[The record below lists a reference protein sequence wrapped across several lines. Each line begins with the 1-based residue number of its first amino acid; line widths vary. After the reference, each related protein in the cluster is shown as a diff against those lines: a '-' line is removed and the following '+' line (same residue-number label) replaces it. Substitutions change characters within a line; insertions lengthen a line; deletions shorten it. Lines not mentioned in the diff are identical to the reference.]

1 MRRDAEHGFS
11 LIETVIAVSLLALG
25 VSALAQVVLVA
36 VRASAATERLSVA
49 QQAARER
56 LEQLRGLAW
65 TSDAGTIPVS
75 DWATDLTRTPPAASG
90 GAGLGVSPESSLA
103 SNTAGYCDFLDA
115 SGRWLSG
122 ATRAPA
128 GAAWTRRWSITY
140 LPGED
145 DVLVMQVVVVPAHP
159 TGVIG
164 STPAAPGGAWLATM
178 RHRGAR

>member
-1 MRRDAEHGFS
+1 VRRDAEHGFS

-25 VSALAQVVLVA
+25 VSALAQVVLFA

-49 QQAARER
+49 QQAARAR

-65 TSDAGTIPVS
+65 TSDAGTIPIS
-75 DWATDLTRTPPAASG
+75 DWATDLTRTPPASG
-90 GAGLGVSPESSLA
+90 GAGLGVSPESALA

-159 TGVIG
+159 SVAGA
-164 STPAAPGGAWLATM
+164 STRAMPGEVSLVTM

>member
-1 MRRDAEHGFS
+1 MPHDAEHGFS

-25 VSALAQVVLVA
+25 VSALAQVVLLA

-65 TSDAGTIPVS
+65 TSDAGTIPIS
-75 DWATDLTRTPPAASG
+75 DWTTDLTRTPPASG
-90 GAGLGVSPESSLA
+90 GAGLGVSPESALA
-103 SNTAGYCDFLDA
+103 LNTAGYCDFLDG

-128 GAAWTRRWSITY
+128 GAAWTRRWSITS

-159 TGVIG
+159 TGVIA
-164 STPAAPGGAWLATM
+164 STAAASSGAWLETM